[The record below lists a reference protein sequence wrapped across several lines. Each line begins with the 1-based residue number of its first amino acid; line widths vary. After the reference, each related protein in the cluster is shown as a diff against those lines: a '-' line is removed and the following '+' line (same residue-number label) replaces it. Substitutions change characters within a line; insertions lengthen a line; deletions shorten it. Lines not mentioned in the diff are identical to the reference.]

1 MRRTTVITL
10 ILPLPFLLLYMSIHS
25 LALFIP
31 GYTPVEKFFAVLL
44 LLANIFFAVHAVS
57 YIINSFSAETSYSTT
72 GERYLRK
79 YSKPKSSVF
88 VVCYNEPP
96 EIVEKTLSAAKMC
109 SKNIADVYLLDD
121 STNGDIREEIEK
133 LAQDYGVYYL
143 SRWQRRGFKA
153 GAINDAL
160 EKIDSEY
167 VAVLDAD
174 QRPNPDFLRE
184 AISIMESNTDL
195 AYVQIPQE
203 YANTEA
209 SRIALGA
216 HAVQSVFFEYI
227 CEGKSAGNAIFSCGT
242 NVVYRTSALR
252 ECKGFDETSVT
263 EDLATSFKVQRNGWS
278 SRYYNHKLVKGE
290 APFTLD
296 AYFSQQSRWTIGTIN
311 QLKRVI
317 SALITRPGELG
328 ARQWWEYTIS
338 GTWFLVGWA
347 YIIYFIS
354 PIIFVLLGIRP
365 LIMDLMN
372 YLTALSPF
380 ILFNTFLFVS
390 TIKWRGYSPKYA
402 VLNIALIMLCF
413 PTYATSSLSALLGRK
428 VPFKVTPKD
437 GKKNLPWKKLW
448 PQIMFIGLLAITGCT
463 GLIKLVITGRP
474 EFLLNVVLSV
484 YFVIMLSSI
493 FYFNRGPI
501 KKPSYYESVFKPA
514 AVERERE
521 RERGE
526 AVKSYS

>member
-1 MRRTTVITL
+1 MRRTKFIILT
-10 ILPLPFLLLYMSIHS
+10 LPLPFLLCYMSVHS

-31 GYTPVEKFFAVLL
+31 GYTPIEKFLGLLL
-44 LLANIFFAVHAVS
+44 LLANIFFAVHALS
-57 YIINSFSAETSYSTT
+57 YIINSFSAENHYSSTA
-72 GERYLRK
+72 ERYFRR
-79 YSKPKSSVF
+79 YGKPKTSVF

-96 EIVEKTLSAAKMC
+96 EIVERTLSAAKRC
-109 SKNIADVYLLDD
+109 SQEIADVYLLDD
-121 STNGDIREEIEK
+121 STNEDIRKELEELTQK
-133 LAQDYGVYYL
+133 YGVAYL
-143 SRWQRRGFKA
+143 NRRQRRGFKA

-160 EKIDSEY
+160 DKVDSEY
-167 VAVLDAD
+167 LAVLDAD
-174 QRPNPDFLRE
+174 QRPDHNFLRE
-184 AISIMESNTDL
+184 AISIMESNPQL
-195 AYVQIPQE
+195 AYVQLPQK

-216 HAVQSVFFEYI
+216 YAVQSVFFEYI
-227 CEGKSAGNAIFSCGT
+227 CEGKSMGNAIFSCGT

-252 ECKGFDETSVT
+252 ECGGFDESSVT
-263 EDLATSFKVQRNGWS
+263 EDLATSFSIQRNGWDS
-278 SRYYNHKLVKGE
+278 TYYNHKLVKGE

-311 QLKRVI
+311 HLKKVV
-317 SALITRPGELG
+317 SALFTRPGELG

-365 LIMDLMN
+365 LVMDLTN

-413 PTYATSSLSALLGRK
+413 PTYATSSLCALLGRK

-448 PQIMFIGLLAITGCT
+448 PQIMFMGLLTLTGCT
-463 GLIKLVITGRP
+463 GLIKLIMTGRP

-484 YFVIMLSSI
+484 YFVMMLSSI

-501 KKPSYYESVFKPA
+501 KKPSYYEPVFKPA
-514 AVERERE
+514 
-521 RERGE
+521 GI
-526 AVKSYS
+526 